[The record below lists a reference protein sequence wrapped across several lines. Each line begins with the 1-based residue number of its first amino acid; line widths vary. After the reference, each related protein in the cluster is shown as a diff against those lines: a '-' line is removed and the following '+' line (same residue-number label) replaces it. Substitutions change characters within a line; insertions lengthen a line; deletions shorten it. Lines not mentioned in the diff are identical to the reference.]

1 MLSTITITM
10 YKQKNI
16 SVVVRKLSV
25 CTRIPAMV
33 GPTKLPKENA
43 DNQTPKNNLKK
54 ITTFVT
60 YRFKPR
66 TPDLLSQDH
75 LSFFRHSDTTYDIVT
90 EISTLYTSL

>member
-25 CTRIPAMV
+25 CTKIPAMV

-54 ITTFVT
+54 ITILVKTNSKKSNQNRIVL
-60 YRFKPR
+60 K
-66 TPDLLSQDH
+66 LL
-75 LSFFRHSDTTYDIVT
+75 LF
-90 EISTLYTSL
+90 